1 MPQTLG
7 SLIRSSPLS
16 YAQIA
21 AEAGIGKA
29 RVGQLAQDAFT
40 LSPQPETIAGLARAL
55 GQPVQVVIAA
65 VAAST
70 DHPPADDIA
79 ARVASLPPSKRAV
92 MDATLTAL
100 EQM

>member
-7 SLIRSSPLS
+7 ELIRSSPLS

-65 VAAST
+65 
-70 DHPPADDIA
+70 
-79 ARVASLPPSKRAV
+79 RVASLPPSKRAV

>member
-40 LSPQPETIAGLARAL
+40 PSPQPETIAGLARAL

-70 DHPPADDIA
+70 AQPPADDIA
-79 ARVASLPPSKRAV
+79 ARVAALRPGKRAV
-92 MDATLTAL
+92 LDATLTAL